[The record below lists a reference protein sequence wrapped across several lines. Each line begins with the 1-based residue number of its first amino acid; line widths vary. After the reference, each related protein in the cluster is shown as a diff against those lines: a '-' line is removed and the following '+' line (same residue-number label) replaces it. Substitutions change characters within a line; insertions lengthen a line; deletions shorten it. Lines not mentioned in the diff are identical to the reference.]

1 MDAGTIFRADS
12 NKLGFANYSASGT
25 GEDNAG
31 AEMTGVS
38 TSEVKVFHWLGKV
51 KKISGNIPLRA

>member
-51 KKISGNIPLRA
+51 KKN